1 MGREKGAKMTA
12 QPVKSTPEEPTLA
25 PNIDLW
31 KEHAHS
37 LWDNGVEGNDGIDD
51 EDTLPADCLGR
62 ELYAWRYTELL
73 KGAKS
78 QKLVLEVNGGYG
90 TGKTYFLRQWA
101 NSINAIY
108 KGANGGKESLGIA
121 IYYSAW
127 DVDFHQGALLPLM
140 TEINESFDAK
150 KSKLLK
156 GYEKGKGAL
165 INIIREKAN
174 DEIEKVK
181 SSSFQL
187 MGKALDTT
195 MIANG
200 MPPLA
205 SGFLRRF
212 KKNLEERGQNT
223 LNSYE
228 EQKDQIYAFK
238 KQLKALSDKLGG
250 ITIFVDELER
260 CRPTHAVETL
270 EIIKHLL
277 NVKGIHVVIG
287 TDRSQLKCTIENL
300 YGQNMDG
307 DEYLRR
313 FIDLEM
319 TLPDPDYY
327 GFAEYLAGTVPDE
340 YWLPELS
347 DEDRYQVM
355 YGKQAFIDA
364 FALYSC
370 QLHQI
375 FPKSPDGQVSVFGHV
390 REETRLRHMVKAM
403 NSVKFLL
410 ESNVGERP
418 YYPQSLALAVLLQV
432 RSKENMMKLKQMRVE
447 KDFFLE
453 DEKDRRK
460 QTVVKSILQEILKHV
475 ESERVFNTQVSFMLS
490 VLRDEL
496 LMEIKRKQ
504 DGLPVIID
512 YGIGGE
518 ESGENGWGR
527 RYKLDGSIK
536 LLDPNRSKYNGSS
549 YQKISDNSFLLE
561 NMQNLSEF
569 CHLKGANTVLQAMIK
584 TIQNGETLA
593 EDSSGKP

>member
-165 INIIREKAN
+165 INLIREKAKN
-174 DEIEKVK
+174 EIEKVK

-187 MGKALDTT
+187 MGKAFDTA

-327 GFAEYLAGTVPDE
+327 EFAKYLANSLPVTDREGNRHD
-340 YWLPELS
+340 YWLGEKES
-347 DEDRYQVM
+347 EDHYNIL
-355 YGKQAFIDA
+355 YGKQAFIDS
-364 FALYSC
+364 FARISSYSKRAVNEKFT
-370 QLHQI
+370 LH
-375 FPKSPDGQVSVFGHV
+375 PEKPG
-390 REETRLRHMVKAM
+390 RLRQMVKAM
-403 NSVKFLL
+403 ERVKFILI
-410 ESNVGERP
+410 SNTQALP
-418 YYPQSLALAVLLQV
+418 YYPRALAAICYMQTFNDEKKAELASYSHDSGASSEVKELVLSAIEKNTTAWHMHNWTLLQPSFQDKKEI
-432 RSKENMMKLKQMRVE
+432 RSAISRQTRLSDHYHSEENILRRNVFIDSYPHWDRSNQVETLK
-447 KDFFLE
+447 K
-453 DEKDRRK
+453 
-460 QTVVKSILQEILKHV
+460 
-475 ESERVFNTQVSFMLS
+475 
-490 VLRDEL
+490 
-496 LMEIKRKQ
+496 
-504 DGLPVIID
+504 
-512 YGIGGE
+512 
-518 ESGENGWGR
+518 
-527 RYKLDGSIK
+527 
-536 LLDPNRSKYNGSS
+536 
-549 YQKISDNSFLLE
+549 
-561 NMQNLSEF
+561 F
-569 CHLKGANTVLQAMIK
+569 CELKGTDNCIQAMIK